1 MSTVMQINPFEFFA
15 DREGD
20 PLDAGYIWIGE
31 ANKYP
36 KNFPVTVYYD
46 AALTIPAANPLRT
59 LNGYVVRN
67 GSPTFL
73 YINGN
78 YSILVEDNRSRQIF
92 YVADFFMTGSSPAAS
107 ATDLANASNPAL
119 GSGLVGFTNTGT
131 SAVASTVY
139 RKLTEFHS
147 LFDFMT
153 NAERDDIQSGASVLD
168 HTDALERAIQSGY
181 GINLPDGKIN
191 ARYVNIL
198 DGTRLIGKGHTAG
211 RSGVPSQTGT
221 QIKSLASAETH
232 FMRIPAGHIR
242 GVELRGFSIIGD
254 HVANPGQNG
263 LSMDGIVSG
272 VDGGLWDFNFES
284 LYITGFAQK
293 NFRLAGGTANT
304 QSPMQFGRVSHV
316 IVERPLS
323 TAQSLVLTGQ
333 CEHISFEE
341 CRFDGVFSL
350 GAVGQGSFMGRNG
363 TDIRPNNITF
373 LNCSFQRA
381 DVGIYVDRCENT
393 VFITPWFETVNV
405 AIDQAAS
412 STALDLI
419 NPRFANVQIGLR
431 SGSNCTSSIRS
442 PNVSGTITYLFDGN
456 FHAGTT
462 IDTPNK
468 SGIATRN
475 VNYDVPMVFGNT
487 VLNVKGHRFSPH
499 TFTAG
504 HVIDFIDGYHMP
516 GESVTIFV
524 ASNACAFLEQP
535 GGNFSLG
542 VLPNPYTAPAGSTI
556 TFIRTD
562 TTGLLPWRCISAV

>member
-1 MSTVMQINPFEFFA
+1 
-15 DREGD
+15 
-20 PLDAGYIWIGE
+20 
-31 ANKYP
+31 
-36 KNFPVTVYYD
+36 
-46 AALTIPAANPLRT
+46 
-59 LNGYVVRN
+59 
-67 GSPTFL
+67 
-73 YINGN
+73 
-78 YSILVEDNRSRQIF
+78 
-92 YVADFFMTGSSPAAS
+92 
-107 ATDLANASNPAL
+107 
-119 GSGLVGFTNTGT
+119 
-131 SAVASTVY
+131 
-139 RKLTEFHS
+139 
-147 LFDFMT
+147 
-153 NAERDDIQSGASVLD
+153 
-168 HTDALERAIQSGY
+168 
-181 GINLPDGKIN
+181 
-191 ARYVNIL
+191 
-198 DGTRLIGKGHTAG
+198 
-211 RSGVPSQTGT
+211 
-221 QIKSLASAETH
+221 
-232 FMRIPAGHIR
+232 
-242 GVELRGFSIIGD
+242 
-254 HVANPGQNG
+254 
-263 LSMDGIVSG
+263 
-272 VDGGLWDFNFES
+272 
-284 LYITGFAQK
+284 
-293 NFRLAGGTANT
+293 
-304 QSPMQFGRVSHV
+304 
-316 IVERPLS
+316 
-323 TAQSLVLTGQ
+323 
-333 CEHISFEE
+333 
-341 CRFDGVFSL
+341 
-350 GAVGQGSFMGRNG
+350 MGRNG